1 MSKCT
6 GIEKVGILSD
16 GTDIL
21 RVTIDDSVEALWCYP
36 YADAMQFLN
45 QEVIVDYFQNIYE
58 GRPQQFVK
66 NFVIPRKLNVIEK
79 QETLKL
85 FTYDI
90 DNQSNV
96 NFSDIDPGSTQN
108 AAIVFCIDQQIKSS
122 TNAIW
127 LELTIRDRSRKVAVT
142 RIFDFDKGNVD
153 FAGNYLILDLSH
165 KQNYGF
171 NSTQAAVYPGE
182 FSENPEITVAKQFI
196 KQLFAQDEYASTYL
210 SKTMLLDRLDKV
222 IDYERGY
229 AVVRMAQELCL
240 CDQMHNM
247 TYDIDVD
254 SIMYTI
260 LCSYGHNI
268 VSNGFSDA
276 MNDTFL
282 AAKFKWPKAQLVL
295 HLLDPG
301 FTEPLDER
309 SIYHNIKTTVDNILH
324 VHKAV
329 RME

>member
-6 GIEKVGILSD
+6 SIEKVSVLSD

-21 RVTIDDSVEALWCYP
+21 RVTIDDAVEALWCYP
-36 YADAMQFLN
+36 YADAIQFLD
-45 QEVIVDYFQNIYE
+45 QEVIVDYFQNIYD
-58 GRPQQFVK
+58 GQPRQFVK
-66 NFVIPRKLNVIEK
+66 NFVVPRKLNVIEQ

-96 NFSDIDPGSTQN
+96 NFSDIDPGATQN
-108 AAIVFCIDQQIKSS
+108 AAIVYCIAQQIKSS

-142 RIFDFDKGNVD
+142 RIFDFDKSNVD
-153 FAGNYLILDLSH
+153 FEGNYLIMDLSH

-171 NSTQAAVYPGE
+171 NTTQAAVYPGE

-196 KQLFAQDEYASTYL
+196 QRLFAQDANASAYL
-210 SKTMLLDRLDKV
+210 GKTLLLDRLNDV
-222 IDYERGY
+222 VDYERGY
-229 AVVRMAQELCL
+229 AVVRLAQELCL
-240 CDQMHNM
+240 CDQLHNM
-247 TYDIDVD
+247 TYDVDVD
-254 SIMYTI
+254 SIMYAI
-260 LCSYGHNI
+260 LCSYGHHI
-268 VSNGFSDA
+268 TSNGFSDN
-276 MNDTFL
+276 MNDTLL
-282 AAKFKWPKAQLVL
+282 AAKFQWPNAQLVI

-301 FTEPLDER
+301 FGDRLNER
-309 SIYHNIKTTVDNILH
+309 TIYDNIKATVDNILYI
-324 VHKAV
+324 HKAV